1 MRRMISKFLCHF
13 ASFLF
18 VILRERATEE
28 SQRPF
33 AAAQGDKIIFQ
44 GDREIFQ
51 GDRKIFQGDKRISG

>member
-33 AAAQGDKIIFQ
+33 AIAQGDREIFQGDKIIFQ
-44 GDREIFQ
+44 GD
-51 GDRKIFQGDKRISG
+51 KRISG